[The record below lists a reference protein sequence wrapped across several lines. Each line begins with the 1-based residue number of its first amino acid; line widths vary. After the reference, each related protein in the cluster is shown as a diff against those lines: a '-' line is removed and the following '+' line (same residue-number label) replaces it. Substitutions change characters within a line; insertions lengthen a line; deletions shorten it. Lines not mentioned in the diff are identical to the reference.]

1 MTQQIPEVDVSGVPA
16 ELPASLTVL
25 DVREDAEWA
34 AGHID
39 GAQHIPLM
47 QVPNRMDELPAES
60 KLLVVCRSGTR
71 SAQATAFLNA
81 HGVDAV
87 NLAGGMVAWARSHRP
102 MVADGAVPPQ
112 VF

>member
-1 MTQQIPEVDVSGVPA
+1 MSQQIPEVDVSGVPA
-16 ELPASLTVL
+16 ELPAALTVL

-34 AGHID
+34 AGHIG

-47 QVPNRMDELPAES
+47 QVPNRMGELPTES
-60 KLLVVCRSGTR
+60 QVLVVCRSGAR

-81 HGVDAV
+81 HGLDAV

-102 MVADGAVPPQ
+102 MVADGSAPPQ

>member
-16 ELPASLTVL
+16 ELPAALTVL

-47 QVPNRMDELPAES
+47 QIPNRLDELPAES
-60 KLLVVCRSGTR
+60 QVLVVCRSGTR

-81 HGVDAV
+81 HGRDAV

-102 MVADGAVPPQ
+102 MVADGAMSPQ

>member
-1 MTQQIPEVDVSGVPA
+1 MTQQIPEVDVSNVPA
-16 ELPASLTVL
+16 EIPAALTVL

-47 QVPNRMDELPAES
+47 QVPQRIDELS
-60 KLLVVCRSGTR
+60 TDTQLLVVCRSGAR

-81 HGVDAV
+81 HGLNAV
-87 NLAGGMVAWARSHRP
+87 NLSGGMVAWARSRRS
-102 MVADGAVPPQ
+102 MVADGVAAPE